1 MYSEVIVVKNVEQSI
16 YQKIRNDIINGNLN
30 QNEKITETKL
40 AKKYNVSRTPIR
52 EALTQLELE
61 YFIKDGYVFIPTSE
75 EYRQIFEMRILLE
88 SYALRKAAVVYTEED
103 LLELQSYTEI
113 DMDSLE
119 EEQIIQTNDAFHKKI
134 MAATNNQFI
143 LNNYQK
149 LQSYIY
155 LFSKTVINKRR
166 PGLIEEHAEIVAALR
181 NRNTDKAVAL
191 LEQHLNNDL
200 EFSLYY
206 LNNKS

>member
-1 MYSEVIVVKNVEQSI
+1 MKNVEQSI
-16 YQKIRNDIINGNLN
+16 YQKIRNDIINGDLI

-155 LFSKTVINKRR
+155 LFSNTVINKRR